1 MSSSVTSSEA
11 TETPRVSQSTYL
23 RTTFLEALAHELRGP
38 SGVTLGALD
47 ELELALGENAA
58 AHASLFA
65 MARRG
70 VRRVLRSADRLSR
83 TAQLELPNHV
93 LAREEVDLIKL
104 VERSTKEAELV
115 EARRGVKVELTL
127 PEGKP
132 VARVDPSWL
141 GAAMAELVGA
151 ALRSARRSVLVELQ
165 QSGEGYRFVVCDD
178 GVAGGLPRTRRF
190 ESSEDRRDAGLAFPM
205 VREVAEAH
213 GGELSVRNGET
224 AGLLSVLTFP
234 AN

>member
-1 MSSSVTSSEA
+1 MSSSVTSSET
-11 TETPRVSQSTYL
+11 TEAPRVSQSTYL

-58 AHASLFA
+58 AHAALFA

-83 TAQLELPNHV
+83 TAQLELPGHM

-127 PEGKP
+127 PEGKQTG
-132 VARVDPSWL
+132 RVDPTWL

-165 QSGEGYRFVVCDD
+165 PSSDGFRFVVCDD
-178 GVAGGLPRTRRF
+178 GVAGSLPRTRRF
-190 ESSEDRRDAGLAFPM
+190 EPSDDRRDAGLAFPM
-205 VREVAEAH
+205 VKEVAEAH
-213 GGELSVRNGET
+213 GGQLSIRNGET

-234 AN
+234 AA